1 VYGGSPET
9 GREVWLGIVIWFRL
23 KAGGYL
29 YEYPPALSLTVEQLG
44 NTLPENKALFL
55 IFICLTSV
63 LLLEQ
68 RMRSYAIIC
77 KEGKMKAPGS
87 VVPAEKNSG

>member
-1 VYGGSPET
+1 
-9 GREVWLGIVIWFRL
+9 
-23 KAGGYL
+23 
-29 YEYPPALSLTVEQLG
+29 VEQLG